1 MLRGRGFTLLELVL
15 VIVLLGILS
24 ITAYGRWGGTSE
36 ASAATARDQL
46 LTRLRLVQ
54 LQNMNEPGLSSD
66 STARC
71 SWLRIDVDRFV
82 TVQTSGRPDTCATP
96 AAQSSMTTTAL
107 QQGGQLILDGVTMAL
122 SGSTAFTLHFDRMG
136 RPLGVCSNGCVLIVG
151 SNGQSRQI
159 TINAQGYMEAD

>member
-1 MLRGRGFTLLELVL
+1 MSRGRGFTLLELVL

-24 ITAYGRWGGTSE
+24 IAAYGRWGGTSE

-107 QQGGQLILDGVTMAL
+107 QQGGQLKDMFGGAGNAAKALGGYVLGLVNPATLAAAAGVAEYHDVVHMN
-122 SGSTAFTLHFDRMG
+122 SG
-136 RPLGVCSNGCVLIVG
+136 NGIFQRGC
-151 SNGQSRQI
+151 
-159 TINAQGYMEAD
+159 D